1 MIHLFIM
8 NKFIIFMTFFFIF
21 MIDPKLFNIHPP
33 GTVRGLKGCSSS
45 ASSSSSSSS
54 SLGCVSSMSATRSK
68 SPPWPLCL
76 GSSRGCVSLSRA
88 PPFSRPQGTPSM
100 PGQSW
105 PGVSPAP
112 LPLLSPGLLFLISL
126 CLCWRQTEDVRDVQS
141 DTAELEKRR
150 PSVNPFKWMRFS

>member
-1 MIHLFIM
+1 MILFY
-8 NKFIIFMTFFFIF
+8 FIHGKF
-21 MIDPKLFNIHPP
+21 MIEPKLFNMNSP
-33 GTVRGLKGCSSS
+33 GTVRGLNGCSSS

-54 SLGCVSSMSATRSK
+54 SLGCVSSMSATCSK
-68 SPPWPLCL
+68 FPPWPLCW

-88 PPFSRPQGTPSM
+88 PPFSRPQGTPST
-100 PGQSW
+100 PGQSC